1 MPTLAS
7 LPNGL
12 KVAGMLGTVEAVGL
26 AAYGIS
32 IVGYE
37 LSGSTTGMQ
46 GSDLAPGVLV
56 ALYFIF
62 AALIAVVTFAL
73 LQTKRG
79 ARTPFLLIQAFAVV
93 IAQPL
98 ISGEGTSV
106 IGLGIIGC
114 ALAAAIACLL
124 PASGRALQ

>member
-7 LPNGL
+7 LPNSL
-12 KVAGMLGTVEAVGL
+12 KVAGLLGTVEAVGL

-32 IVGYE
+32 IIAYE
-37 LSGSTTGMQ
+37 LGGSTTGIQ

-56 ALYFIF
+56 ALYFVF
-62 AALIAVVTFAL
+62 AAIIAGVTFGL
-73 LQTKRG
+73 LQAKFG

-98 ISGEGTSV
+98 LSGEGTTL
-106 IGLGIIGC
+106 IGIGIVGC
-114 ALAAAIACLL
+114 AVAATVVCLL
-124 PASGRALQ
+124 PSSRRTLQ

>member
-12 KVAGMLGTVEAVGL
+12 KVAGLLGTVEAIGL

-32 IVGYE
+32 IIGFE
-37 LSGSTTGMQ
+37 LGGSTTGMQ

-56 ALYFIF
+56 VLYFVF
-62 AALIAVVTFAL
+62 AALIALVTFAL
-73 LQTKRG
+73 LQTKLG

-98 ISGEGTSV
+98 VSGEGTIAIGVV
-106 IGLGIIGC
+106 IICC
-114 ALAAAIACLL
+114 AVAAAVACLL
-124 PASGRALQ
+124 PTSGRVLQ